1 MSKKGIIPSIRDLRD
16 ELASHKKDIL
26 EPGEV
31 RYIRII
37 VHEGGHIIAA
47 GASPHIHGDVGPSIK
62 VLSEVYTQVERSTN
76 SQVLARDLVAQL
88 RAAMP
93 TPEPPPPWRPGEL
106 GDDPVEAAESAS
118 PA

>member
-1 MSKKGIIPSIRDLRD
+1 MSKKGNIPSIRDLRD
-16 ELASHKKDIL
+16 ELATHKKDIQ

-37 VHEGGHIIAA
+37 VHESGHIIAA

-62 VLSEVYTQVERSTN
+62 VLAEVYTQVERSTN
-76 SQVLARDLVAQL
+76 SQVLAKELVAKL

-93 TPEPPPPWRPGEL
+93 APEPSPPWRPGEL
-106 GDDPVEAAESAS
+106 GEEPGEPAEAAP